1 MQYTT
6 HELCAAAFQFIHP
19 PLPYFTRHAHRALE
33 FKPKYAR
40 GWLNM
45 GISHANLS
53 RYHEAARCYL
63 QVGRNQSIGMAGRP
77 PIDSIFSTLQ
87 TSFKTYQAL
96 RLNPEAG
103 HIWGYLRVTFT
114 AMERF
119 DLVQM
124 AAQQDPTLFEGEFRT
139 TLA

>member
-1 MQYTT
+1 M
-6 HELCAAAFQFIHP
+6 
-19 PLPYFTRHAHRALE
+19 HRALE

-63 QVGRNQSIGMAGRP
+63 Q
-77 PIDSIFSTLQ
+77 
-87 TSFKTYQAL
+87 AL

-114 AMERF
+114 AMER
-119 DLVQM
+119 VSCH
-124 AAQQDPTLFEGEFRT
+124 
-139 TLA
+139 